1 MLLSWT
7 FNLVCIDCR
16 INWSTGATFWW
27 KDLLILLDSCKQ
39 LAQVSVKNGSTV
51 VFWEDRWNT
60 HVLIH
65 ELPQLYSFA
74 KEIYLWVFPCA
85 LKGKTVHYISHASL
99 ARCIVIL
106 SLLFSHT
113 LNLFTEKYGHN
124 ISCLKKHWTM
134 QQHQRLGWS
143 AIFSKHN
150 IMKSSSSNIC
160 SSIKDDLAQNFYM
173 QSSNKS
179 TTVDLTQRLFVS
191 GWKRLL

>member
-27 KDLLILLDSCKQ
+27 KDLLKLLDSYKQ

-106 SLLFSHT
+106 SSFFTHFKPLYRYMFRLHQILDFSMHLT
-113 LNLFTEKYGHN
+113 SSKSHPTGKNMGTILAVWRN
-124 ISCLKKHWTM
+124 IGQC
-134 QQHQRLGWS
+134 
-143 AIFSKHN
+143 
-150 IMKSSSSNIC
+150 SNI
-160 SSIKDDLAQNFYM
+160 KD
-173 QSSNKS
+173 
-179 TTVDLTQRLFVS
+179 
-191 GWKRLL
+191 